1 MSEII
6 PQVRAAEIRR
16 TRKQLRKD
24 PIRFIESRAN
34 MIHIGTHYQR
44 DAALLNNVVSGKKFG
59 DSRFLNPHVM
69 YDAMSV
75 ALDEHLEDIYDYL
88 HDDKNTSDFVIEYD
102 AGEYVPVVGTGF
114 AMESKKK
121 STFLSYEQKINAIET
136 SAIGIVIRKDPVSEY
151 GYSIVSAFPAAHPM
165 SCPNAVKAKQKDLTP
180 ILKETWTYQNQK
192 NNDVW
197 RLAARAACRDKEL
210 EGLHVSYKPKNYMRD
225 DCVVLYQ
232 DEPGTSG
239 TTRSAMITYNQKQE
253 LVCKYG
259 TIGFRPGPAGLKKT
273 EPTGQMTPEQMAE
286 LDPTLYKAVNQ
297 VFQSMSPVGPKPT
310 EYQPFPRPVGTPQAA
325 AANPAAP
332 RAPPPSPGPKRPPK
346 QDRQSTGGGS
356 MEDAPEY

>member
-16 TRKQLRKD
+16 IRKQLRKD

-34 MIHIGTHYQR
+34 MIHIGTHYQK

-88 HDDKNTSDFVIEYD
+88 HDDRNTSDFV
-102 AGEYVPVVGTGF
+102 
-114 AMESKKK
+114 AMESRKK

-232 DEPGTSG
+232 NEPGEGES
-239 TTRSAMITYNQKQE
+239 TRSAMITYNQKQE

-259 TIGFRPGPAGLKKT
+259 TIGLRPGPAGLKKT
-273 EPTGQMTPEQMAE
+273 EPTGQLTPEQMAE
-286 LDPTLYKAVNQ
+286 LDPNLYKAATQ
-297 VFQSMSPVGPKPT
+297 VFRSMAPIGPKPT
-310 EYQPFPRPVGTPQAA
+310 EYQPFPRPIGTPQSAA
-325 AANPAAP
+325 ARPAAP
-332 RAPPPSPGPKRPPK
+332 RAPPPGPGPKRPPK
-346 QDRQSTGGGS
+346 PDQTLTSSD
-356 MEDAPEY
+356 METSPEY

>member
-1 MSEII
+1 MSEIV

-34 MIHIGTHYQR
+34 MIHIGTHYQK

-88 HDDKNTSDFVIEYD
+88 HDNKNTSDFVIEYD

-180 ILKETWTYQNQK
+180 ILKETWTCQNRK
-192 NNDVW
+192 NNVVGS
-197 RLAARAACRDKEL
+197 RALRVASRGEELAGLAANHK
-210 EGLHVSYKPKNYMRD
+210 KKTQMRD
-225 DCVVLYQ
+225 D
-232 DEPGTSG
+232 
-239 TTRSAMITYNQKQE
+239 SAA
-253 LVCKYG
+253 L
-259 TIGFRPGPAGLKKT
+259 
-273 EPTGQMTPEQMAE
+273 
-286 LDPTLYKAVNQ
+286 
-297 VFQSMSPVGPKPT
+297 
-310 EYQPFPRPVGTPQAA
+310 
-325 AANPAAP
+325 
-332 RAPPPSPGPKRPPK
+332 
-346 QDRQSTGGGS
+346 
-356 MEDAPEY
+356 